1 MNIIPFF
8 SQVNGFW
15 LGAGGLGGGGGG
27 MEGSDYKLV
36 CSSFDVTSILWLE
49 QCHVGQ
55 HIIGSGIL

>member
-1 MNIIPFF
+1 MYKLHPGGFFAQAGTLAESFKVNIIPFF

-36 CSSFDVTSILWLE
+36 WQLI
-49 QCHVGQ
+49 
-55 HIIGSGIL
+55 

>member
-15 LGAGGLGGGGGG
+15 LGAGGRGGGGGG

-36 CSSFDVTSILWLE
+36 WQLI
-49 QCHVGQ
+49 
-55 HIIGSGIL
+55 